1 MCLIP
6 CSYDIMKTMIT
17 FRPIGIFLSKI
28 VTKIIKLKHKPNI
41 IVVTG
46 SGETSLVR
54 ELLYSAIKEI
64 EPTRRNLEKPEAE
77 FSIPLTIFGEYSYPR
92 TKFIWLILF
101 FKTILRLFYI
111 KPYQHTLIVEINSF
125 NQKIYERWIPILAP
139 STIFVVGNIHEQI
152 KDNSLEVIT
161 INQSE
166 DFINNAIEIIS
177 IYTNQKYNCDKNLIR
192 ERLENSNL
200 PQSKINFAKS
210 PMGNIVLDASY
221 FQFAPSAETV
231 SEIVSIFP
239 NDKKIIGE
247 IPKSW
252 AKHDLIKNLKQ
263 IKNFNEAEREDLII
277 LVGPRNKVVNLRRNL
292 FI

>member
-1 MCLIP
+1 MCLILY
-6 CSYDIMKTMIT
+6 SYDIMKTMIT
-17 FRPIGIFLSKI
+17 FRPIGISLSKI
-28 VTKIIKLKHKPNI
+28 VTQIIKLKHKPNI

-54 ELLYSAIKEI
+54 ELLYNAIKEI

-101 FKTILRLFYI
+101 VKTILRLFYI

-125 NQKIYERWIPILAP
+125 NQKIYDRWIPVLAP
-139 STIFVVGNIHEQI
+139 STIFVVGNIHEQL
-152 KDNSLEVIT
+152 KNSSEIIT

-177 IYTNQKYNCDKNLIR
+177 TYTNQKYYCDKNLII
-192 ERLENSNL
+192 ENLKNSNL

-210 PMGNIVLDASY
+210 PVGNIVLDASY
-221 FQFAPSAETV
+221 FQFPPSAETV
-231 SEIVSIFP
+231 AEIISVFP
-239 NDKKIIGE
+239 NHKKIIGE
-247 IPKSW
+247 IPASW
-252 AKHDLIKNLKQ
+252 TKHDLVKNLKQ
-263 IKNFNEAEREDLII
+263 IKDFNEAQREDLII